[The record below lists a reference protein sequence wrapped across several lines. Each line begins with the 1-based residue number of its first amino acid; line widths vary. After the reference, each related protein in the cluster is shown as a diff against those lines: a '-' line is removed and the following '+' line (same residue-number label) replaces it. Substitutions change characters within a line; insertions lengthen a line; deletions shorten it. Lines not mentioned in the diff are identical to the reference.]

1 LNQPEQ
7 NTTPK
12 LPWVA
17 PALLVLD
24 INLINQQ
31 AMDQE
36 AELLNYLA
44 TDENAFRLFRGFSGG
59 APSDYRLKEDIS
71 EFNALDLV
79 KKVSVY
85 DFAWKNGSGREIGV
99 MAHELQQAFP
109 YLVSGQK
116 DEIDAN
122 GQPVIQRVN
131 YAKLVPVLLKA
142 IQEQQQQLNELQE
155 QLQMMLK
162 QQETQL

>member
-1 LNQPEQ
+1 MSQPEQ

-12 LPWVA
+12 LPWVT
-17 PALLVLD
+17 PEIIVID
-24 INLINQQ
+24 VNLINQQ

-44 TDENAFRLFRGFSGG
+44 TDENAFRLFSGS
-59 APSDYRLKEDIS
+59 SDYRLKEDLS

-85 DFAWKNGSGREIGV
+85 DFAWKNGNGREIGV

-116 DEIDAN
+116 DEVDVN
-122 GQPVIQRVN
+122 GQPIIQRVN

-155 QLQMMLK
+155 QLQIMLK
-162 QQETQL
+162 QQEPQS

>member
-1 LNQPEQ
+1 MSQPEQ

-12 LPWVA
+12 LPWVK
-17 PALLVLD
+17 PELIVLD
-24 INLINQQ
+24 VKLINQQ

-44 TDENAFRLFRGFSGG
+44 TDENAFKLFSGST
-59 APSDYRLKEDIS
+59 SDYRLKEDLS

-85 DFAWKNGSGREIGV
+85 DFAWKNGNGREIGV
-99 MAHELQQAFP
+99 MAHELQQTFP
-109 YLVSGQK
+109 YLVSGHK
-116 DEIDAN
+116 DEIDVN
-122 GQPVIQRVN
+122 GQPIIQRVN

-162 QQETQL
+162 QQETQS

>member
-1 LNQPEQ
+1 MNQPEQ
-7 NTTPK
+7 NTPK

-17 PALLVLD
+17 PELIVID
-24 INLINQQ
+24 VKLINQQ

-44 TDENAFRLFRGFSGG
+44 TDENAFKLFNGSL
-59 APSDYRLKEDIS
+59 PSDYRLKEDLTD
-71 EFNALDLV
+71 FNAVELV
-79 KKVSVY
+79 KQVAVY

-116 DEIDAN
+116 DELDSN

-142 IQEQQQQLNELQE
+142 IQEQQQQLHELHAQLQE
-155 QLQMMLK
+155 IK
-162 QQETQL
+162 NSVSS

>member
-1 LNQPEQ
+1 
-7 NTTPK
+7 
-12 LPWVA
+12 
-17 PALLVLD
+17 
-24 INLINQQ
+24 
-31 AMDQE
+31 
-36 AELLNYLA
+36 
-44 TDENAFRLFRGFSGG
+44 
-59 APSDYRLKEDIS
+59 
-71 EFNALDLV
+71 V

-85 DFAWKNGSGREIGV
+85 DFAWKNGNGREIGV

-116 DEIDAN
+116 DEVDVD
-122 GQPVIQRVN
+122 GHPVIQRVN

-162 QQETQL
+162 QQETQS

>member
-1 LNQPEQ
+1 MNQPEQ

>member
-1 LNQPEQ
+1 LNQPKQ
-7 NTTPK
+7 NTTK
-12 LPWVA
+12 QPWVT
-17 PALLVLD
+17 PELIVID
-24 INLINQQ
+24 VKLINQQ

-44 TDENAFRLFRGFSGG
+44 TDENAFRLFTGST
-59 APSDYRLKEDIS
+59 SDYRLKEDLAD
-71 EFNALDLV
+71 FNAVELV
-79 KKVSVY
+79 KQVAVY

-116 DEIDAN
+116 DEVDSN

-142 IQEQQQQLNELQE
+142 IQEQQQQLHELHAELQE
-155 QLQMMLK
+155 IK
-162 QQETQL
+162 NSVSS

>member
-1 LNQPEQ
+1 MSQPEQ

-12 LPWVA
+12 LPWVK
-17 PALLVLD
+17 PELIVLD
-24 INLINQQ
+24 VKLINQQ

-44 TDENAFRLFRGFSGG
+44 TDENAFKLFSGSL
-59 APSDYRLKEDIS
+59 PSDYRLKEDLS

-85 DFAWKNGSGREIGV
+85 DYAWKNGNGREIGV
-99 MAHELQQAFP
+99 IAHELQQAFP

-116 DEIDAN
+116 DEVDVN

-162 QQETQL
+162 QQETQS

>member
-1 LNQPEQ
+1 MKQPEQ
-7 NTTPK
+7 NTPK

-17 PALLVLD
+17 PELIVID
-24 INLINQQ
+24 VKLINQQ

-44 TDENAFRLFRGFSGG
+44 TDENAFKLFSGSV
-59 APSDYRLKEDIS
+59 PSDYRLKVDLS
-71 EFNALDLV
+71 EFNAIELV
-79 KKVSVY
+79 NKVSVY
-85 DFAWKNGSGREIGV
+85 DFAWKNDNGREIGV

-109 YLVSGQK
+109 YLVSGHK
-116 DEIDAN
+116 DEVDSN

-162 QQETQL
+162 QQETQS

>member
-1 LNQPEQ
+1 MSQPEQ
-7 NTTPK
+7 NITPK
-12 LPWVA
+12 LPWVK
-17 PALLVLD
+17 PELVVLD
-24 INLINQQ
+24 FKLINQY

-36 AELLNYLA
+36 VELLNYLA
-44 TDENAFRLFRGFSGG
+44 SDENAIRLFSGS
-59 APSDYRLKEDIS
+59 SDYRLKEDLS

-85 DFAWKNGSGREIGV
+85 DFAWKNGRGREIGV

-116 DEIDAN
+116 DEVDVN

-162 QQETQL
+162 QQETQS

>member
-1 LNQPEQ
+1 MNQPKQ

-12 LPWVA
+12 LPWVK
-17 PALLVLD
+17 PELIVLD
-24 INLINQQ
+24 VKLINQQ
-31 AMDQE
+31 AIDQE

-44 TDENAFRLFRGFSGG
+44 TDENAFKLFNGSL
-59 APSDYRLKEDIS
+59 PSDYRLKEDLS

-85 DFAWKNGSGREIGV
+85 DFAWKNGNGREIGV

-116 DEIDAN
+116 DEVDVN

-162 QQETQL
+162 QQETQS